1 MCLFQ
6 IGVSEEDR
14 ARYQEIVAAILHI
27 GEIAF
32 VEKVRLANTLLS
44 APFSPSCWSSRSYI
58 AFLLLE

>member
-1 MCLFQ
+1 VKYFANEVNHHGVHSFVCPFQ

-32 VEKVRLANTLLS
+32 VEKV
-44 APFSPSCWSSRSYI
+44 
-58 AFLLLE
+58 